1 VTGSSRSLRV
11 AHIATIDLTHKVLLL
26 GQLRR
31 LRDEG
36 YEVTAIS
43 APGPWVS
50 ELEGEGIRFVPWRN
64 ATRSVAPIADVRAFG
79 ELLSILRRER
89 FDLVHTHTPKAGVMG
104 RLAARL
110 AGVPCVVNTV
120 HGLYATP
127 DDRLAKR
134 VVVLTL
140 EGLAARC
147 SDLELFQS
155 EEDLAWAR
163 RRHVVPRGRGVL
175 LGNGTELSRF
185 DPQAIGPDRVA
196 AIRAELGIPREA
208 PVVGT
213 VGRLVAEKGYR
224 EFFEAA
230 RRLRTSFPDVRFL
243 AVGDQDPA
251 KADVIAPGVQDK
263 VVVTGWRRDV
273 AELLAAM
280 DVFVLASWRE
290 GVPRSAIEAGAMGK
304 AMVLTDIRGCRE
316 VARNGREA
324 LLVPARN
331 AAMLSAAIERLL
343 GDADLRATLGSA
355 ARRRVI
361 DRFDMRR
368 VEDIV
373 VERYSELVRRKGL
386 RAVAASGGVGIRR
399 ASTADAAVMARLHRD
414 GLPTAFLPSLGDAFL
429 RQLYRAIAGDPQAVA
444 LVAEADGGV
453 IGFVAGV
460 PSVRRFS
467 RRFALR
473 HGVRAAIAAGPRLF
487 RRDALRRSLETSR
500 YPAGSGSAI
509 GAELLSI
516 AVEPQWRSRGVGRA
530 LADELMRGLG
540 EQGATEVRVVSGAG
554 NGEGAFYR
562 SVGFRPVGHVSVHD
576 GQESE
581 VLVRS

>member
-1 VTGSSRSLRV
+1 
-11 AHIATIDLTHKVLLL
+11 
-26 GQLRR
+26 
-31 LRDEG
+31 
-36 YEVTAIS
+36 
-43 APGPWVS
+43 
-50 ELEGEGIRFVPWRN
+50 
-64 ATRSVAPIADVRAFG
+64 
-79 ELLSILRRER
+79 
-89 FDLVHTHTPKAGVMG
+89 
-104 RLAARL
+104 
-110 AGVPCVVNTV
+110 
-120 HGLYATP
+120 
-127 DDRLAKR
+127 
-134 VVVLTL
+134 
-140 EGLAARC
+140 
-147 SDLELFQS
+147 
-155 EEDLAWAR
+155 
-163 RRHVVPRGRGVL
+163 
-175 LGNGTELSRF
+175 
-185 DPQAIGPDRVA
+185 
-196 AIRAELGIPREA
+196 
-208 PVVGT
+208 
-213 VGRLVAEKGYR
+213 
-224 EFFEAA
+224 
-230 RRLRTSFPDVRFL
+230 
-243 AVGDQDPA
+243 
-251 KADVIAPGVQDK
+251 
-263 VVVTGWRRDV
+263 
-273 AELLAAM
+273 
-280 DVFVLASWRE
+280 
-290 GVPRSAIEAGAMGK
+290 
-304 AMVLTDIRGCRE
+304 
-316 VARNGREA
+316 
-324 LLVPARN
+324 
-331 AAMLSAAIERLL
+331 MLSAAIERLL

-473 HGVRAAIAAGPRLF
+473 HGFRAAIAAGPRLF

>member
-1 VTGSSRSLRV
+1 VTGAGRPLRV
-11 AHIATIDLTHKVLLL
+11 AHIATIDLTHRVLLL

-36 YEVTAIS
+36 YEVSAIS
-43 APGPWVS
+43 APGPWVP
-50 ELEGEGIRFVPWRN
+50 ELEAEGIRFVPWRN
-64 ATRSVAPIADVRAFG
+64 ATRSVAPVADARAFG
-79 ELLSILRRER
+79 ELLGILRRER
-89 FDLVHTHTPKAGVMG
+89 FDIVHTHTPKAGIMG
-104 RLAARL
+104 RVAARI
-110 AGVPCVVNTV
+110 AGVPIVVNTV

-127 DDRLAKR
+127 DDGLLKR
-134 VVVLTL
+134 TVVLAL
-140 EGLAARC
+140 EGFAARF

-163 RRHVVPRGRGVL
+163 RRRVVPGGRGVL

-185 DPQAIGPDRVA
+185 DPESVGPDRATAV
-196 AIRAELGIPREA
+196 REELGIPPGA

-224 EFFEAA
+224 ELFEAA
-230 RRLRTSFPDVRFL
+230 RRVRASFPEARFV
-243 AVGDQDPA
+243 AVGDTDPA
-251 KADVIAPGVQDK
+251 KADAISPDGQDNVI
-263 VVVTGWRRDV
+263 VTGWRSDV
-273 AELLAAM
+273 AELAAAM

-290 GVPRSAIEAGAMGK
+290 GVPRSAIEAAAMGK

-316 VARNGREA
+316 VARDGREA
-324 LLVPARN
+324 LLVPPRD
-331 AAMLSAAIERLL
+331 AAALASAIERLL
-343 GDADLRATLGSA
+343 GDAGLRAALGKA
-355 ARRRVI
+355 ARSRAV

-373 VERYSELVRRKGL
+373 VERYAELVQRKGL
-386 RAVAASGGVGIRR
+386 DAGIPADGIVIRR
-399 ASTADAAVMARLHRD
+399 AHPGDAAAMARLHRD
-414 GLPTAFLPSLGDAFL
+414 ALPTAFLPSLGDGFL
-429 RQLYRAIAGDPQAVA
+429 RRLYVAAAKDPEAVA
-444 LVAEADGGV
+444 LVAQANGRV

-460 PSVRRFS
+460 PSVRAFF

-473 HGVRAAIAAGPRLF
+473 HGVAAAVAAAPHLVRPG
-487 RRDALRRSLETSR
+487 AIRRSLETAR
-500 YPAGSGSAI
+500 YPGTSGPNH

-516 AVEPQWRSRGVGRA
+516 AVDPAWRGRGVGRS
-530 LADELMRGLG
+530 LADRLMRGLA
-540 EQGATEVRVVSGAG
+540 EQGATEVKVVAGAG

-576 GQESE
+576 GRRSE